1 MLRNSF
7 LSYFESFL
15 IVLLAL
21 FFITKPDYLR
31 DLSIFMMLFISLF
44 EYFNVVL
51 SELKMFQLIS
61 ANATDVAAA
70 HPSDIKTILVNDIS
84 IFFH

>member
-1 MLRNSF
+1 
-7 LSYFESFL
+7 
-15 IVLLAL
+15 
-21 FFITKPDYLR
+21 
-31 DLSIFMMLFISLF
+31 MMLFISLF